1 MENETKLRITYE
13 LQKLYKTGDRVS
25 NKELKETIQ
34 KIYHKCE
41 YLKKA
46 TATDIQLFGYEFKRC
61 KVRDMN
67 NNRINGLEL
76 VRI

>member
-1 MENETKLRITYE
+1 MENETKLKITYE

-25 NKELKETIQ
+25 NKELKERLQ

-41 YLKKA
+41 YLKRA
-46 TATDIQLFGYEFKRC
+46 TATDILLFGYDFKRC
-61 KVRDMN
+61 KIRDIN

-76 VRI
+76 IRI